1 MTRGESIAARAV
13 SGLLL
18 LVVAMSI
25 LGCGLLRKNGL
36 EDTVEPAELVE
47 TEAAEPV
54 AQPSAAEPPA
64 EAEALPE
71 IEQVSVV
78 DAEPPEPRLLPT
90 EEEKVSA
97 SSLANDLGEAER
109 LSDELAGRKLTVEQ
123 LAQVES
129 GRGFLDTAREAL
141 ELRDLERAGVLLEKC
156 LVLLR
161 DAEAHSR
168 T

>member
-1 MTRGESIAARAV
+1 MTRGESIVGRAV

-25 LGCGLLRKNGL
+25 LGCGLFRKNGL

-54 AQPSAAEPPA
+54 AQPPA

-168 T
+168 S